1 MFIMIAVTD
10 RLKCPPPLKDYLKRP
25 FSVLTSKIDDIIVIS
40 RQKLKAI
47 VKADEEKAARQTQKE
62 MQQFVQTRQTFLQ
75 SIYIGHSKCFNRRR
89 TYFF

>member
-1 MFIMIAVTD
+1 MIAVTD
-10 RLKCPPPLKDYLKRP
+10 RLKCHPLKYYLKRP

-62 MQQFVQTRQTFLQ
+62 YNNLFKQ
-75 SIYIGHSKCFNRRR
+75 SRHSSSLSI
-89 TYFF
+89 